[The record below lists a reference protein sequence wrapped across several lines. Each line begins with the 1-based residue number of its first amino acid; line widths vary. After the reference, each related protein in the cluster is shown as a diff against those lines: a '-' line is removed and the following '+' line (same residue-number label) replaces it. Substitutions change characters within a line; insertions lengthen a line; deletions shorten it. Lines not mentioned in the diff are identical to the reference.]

1 MKLNKLFVVAVIAIA
16 APILASADEGAD
28 TYNAACTACHGPG
41 IAGAPKVG
49 DAAAWKDRISKGEET
64 LVKHAI
70 EGFQG
75 DAGMMPPKGGRM
87 DISDEAIAAAVKYMI
102 AQASE

>member
-1 MKLNKLFVVAVIAIA
+1 MKLNKLIVIATMAIA
-16 APILASADEGAD
+16 APLLVSAGEGED

-41 IAGAPKVG
+41 IAGAPKMG
-49 DAAAWKDRISKGEET
+49 DAAAWKGRLSKGEET

-75 DAGMMPPKGGRM
+75 DTGMMPPKGGRM
-87 DISDEAIAAAVKYMI
+87 DISDEAITAAVQYMI

>member
-1 MKLNKLFVVAVIAIA
+1 MKIRLILCSATMLLLAPMMA
-16 APILASADEGAD
+16 AADTGAD
-28 TYNAACTACHGPG
+28 TYNTACAVCHGAG
-41 IAGAPKVG
+41 IAGAPKLEA
-49 DAAAWKDRISKGEET
+49 DAWKDRLAKGEET

-75 DAGMMPPKGGRM
+75 DAGFMPAKGGRA

-102 AQASE
+102 AELSK